1 MNLHLWLCGHNE
13 KHEILRNVGNKN
25 KTYKVFGLILC
36 KERGCPM
43 CVFFFYIIKL
53 TVRDC
58 SVFCGHEYKKAVGQF
73 DDYILDISAHFS
85 DGSVL

>member
-1 MNLHLWLCGHNE
+1 
-13 KHEILRNVGNKN
+13 
-25 KTYKVFGLILC
+25 
-36 KERGCPM
+36 M
-43 CVFFFYIIKL
+43 CDFFFYIIKL

-58 SVFCGHEYKKAVGQF
+58 SEYHKKAEGQF